1 MERWMYNNT
10 DEIVVDPAN
19 GRVERAPKLKK
30 ATNPLDSLSP
40 WERKAYDEFLTLKAE
55 IDSMLPEFA
64 RSLYTPPQLRM
75 SAIDKLSSSKNPLV
89 NIGRALKEKYQKEL
103 GVREDEVGM
112 GQVRE
117 TDSGEIITPYTDM
130 TGSENIVPVNYV

>member
-19 GRVERAPKLKK
+19 GRVERVPKLKK

-40 WERKAYDEFLTLKAE
+40 WERKAYDEFLALKAE

-64 RSLYTPPQLRM
+64 RSLYTPP
-75 SAIDKLSSSKNPLV
+75 
-89 NIGRALKEKYQKEL
+89 
-103 GVREDEVGM
+103 
-112 GQVRE
+112 
-117 TDSGEIITPYTDM
+117 
-130 TGSENIVPVNYV
+130 

>member
-1 MERWMYNNT
+1 
-10 DEIVVDPAN
+10 
-19 GRVERAPKLKK
+19 
-30 ATNPLDSLSP
+30 
-40 WERKAYDEFLTLKAE
+40 
-55 IDSMLPEFA
+55 
-64 RSLYTPPQLRM
+64 M